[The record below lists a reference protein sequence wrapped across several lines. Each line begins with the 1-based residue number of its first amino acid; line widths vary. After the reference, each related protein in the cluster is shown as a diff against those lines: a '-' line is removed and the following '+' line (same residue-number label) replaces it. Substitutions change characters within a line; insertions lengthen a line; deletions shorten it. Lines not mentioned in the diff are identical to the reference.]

1 MNQNINP
8 TNKKPFI
15 YSAKLPIISM
25 FFAIASMYI
34 PAILFI
40 ALPKDSVE
48 LFGIAVCALSAFIL
62 ILIHESVRG
71 VLFPI
76 ILLALSGLL
85 GGSFLPG
92 SIVGVYLA
100 LIISYAYVITE
111 FSNKSFV
118 ASTLLGLALSL
129 LPCGA
134 LAAFL
139 APMELPIAFAVVL
152 STLPFAILLSYSIK
166 KKLDRA
172 KTVFRM
178 TLGATLFTV
187 VAALALIFVYTRSFS
202 LDAVRGVID
211 TAREMTVDTMN
222 SAMSAL
228 SETLGASG
236 MSIDYEDYVLYATNS
251 VFNLLPA
258 ITVISLSFVSYF
270 LHSLMIGAYYKPD
283 ELKNDPQKTEEFSR
297 VISLDM
303 TSGTAGIFIVGL
315 ILALTLGSGKT
326 ELVATACLNLILMIT
341 PGLCLT
347 TLAFISA
354 LSKVKGPSCLASLLY
369 IFTLFMLL
377 SLSPIAIM
385 TIAFAGSVI
394 IIIKD
399 IKIAISNK
407 KNK

>member
-1 MNQNINP
+1 MNQDIKP

-15 YSAKLPIISM
+15 YSAKLPILSM
-25 FFAIASMYI
+25 FFAFASMYI
-34 PAILFI
+34 PTILFI
-40 ALPKDSVE
+40 DLPKDATE
-48 LFGIAVCALSAFIL
+48 FFGIAVCALSAFIL

-71 VLFPI
+71 VIFPI

-85 GGSFLPG
+85 GGSFLP
-92 SIVGVYLA
+92 SSVVGVYFA

-111 FSNKSFV
+111 FSNKSGV
-118 ASTLLGLALSL
+118 ASIILGIALPL

-134 LAAFL
+134 LAALL
-139 APMELPIAFAVVL
+139 APTELPIAFTAVL
-152 STLPFAILLSYSIK
+152 STLPFAILLSHSIK

-172 KTVFRM
+172 KTVFRI

-187 VAALALIFVYTRSFS
+187 AAALALIFFYTRSFS
-202 LDAVRGVID
+202 IDTIKDVID
-211 TAREMTVDTMN
+211 RAREMTVDTMN
-222 SAMSAL
+222 AAMSTL
-228 SETLGASG
+228 SEALEAAA
-236 MSIDYEDYVLYATNS
+236 MSIDYEDYVVYATNS
-251 VFNLLPA
+251 IFNLLPA
-258 ITVISLSFVSYF
+258 ITVISISFISYF
-270 LHSLMIGAYYKPD
+270 LHSLMIGAYYKPE

-303 TSGTAGIFIVGL
+303 TSGAAGIFIVGL
-315 ILALTLGSGKT
+315 ILSLTLGSGKT

-369 IFTLFMLL
+369 IFTLLMLL
-377 SLSPIAIM
+377 SFSPIAIM